1 MRTSLRWML
10 LLSATMLV
18 GTGQATEPKGFT
30 GKTLASGPFED
41 LDLWNHWFLEPP
53 PPNGEGGDHGR
64 RFLWYAHLRT
74 RGPSDLYVQDN
85 TWQPG
90 GTTGWHTH
98 PGPSLVIV
106 TQGTVTAYDGDDP
119 SCTPR
124 VYTAGQTL
132 LDVAGGHAHLIRNE
146 TDAVAK
152 TVAVQLV
159 PHGPMRRIDV
169 PAPGNCPF

>member
-1 MRTSLRWML
+1 MWKSLRWML
-10 LLSATMLV
+10 LLSAMMLG
-18 GTGQATEPKGFT
+18 GTGHATDPKDFKGV
-30 GKTLASGPFED
+30 TLASGPFED
-41 LDLWNHWFLEPP
+41 LDLFNHWFLQAPP
-53 PPNGEGGDHGR
+53 LSVRERDKHR
-64 RFLWYAHLRT
+64 RSLWYAHLRT
-74 RGPSDLYVQDN
+74 RGPSDLFVQDN

-90 GTTGWHTH
+90 GNTGWHTH

-106 TQGTVTAYDGDDP
+106 TQGTVTAYEGDDP
-119 SCTPR
+119 DCTPH

-132 LDVAGGHAHLIRNE
+132 LDVAGGHVHMIRNE

-159 PHGPMRRIDV
+159 PHGPMRRIDA